1 MGDFLVMKKIIKAA
15 FVAATL
21 SASAMIAAPA
31 MAAGHGKTVVEIA
44 VGSPD
49 HKTLVAAVT
58 AAGLVD
64 TLNGDGPFTVFAP
77 VDSGFE
83 MLPDGTVEKL
93 LEPSMKGDLTK
104 VLTAHVV
111 AGKVTAADL
120 VAKINAHGGRY
131 NFNAIS
137 GDALTAALTPHGNV
151 WIYDESGGAAQVI
164 AADLDATNGVVH
176 AVSKVLLPK

>member
-1 MGDFLVMKKIIKAA
+1 MKKLLRNAA
-15 FVAATL
+15 LAATL
-21 SASAMIAAPA
+21 FAAPFA
-31 MAAGHGKTVVEIA
+31 VNSTVHAAGHGKTVVEIA

-64 TLNGDGPFTVFAP
+64 TLSGEGPFTVFAP
-77 VDSGFE
+77 VDSGFAA
-83 MLPDGTVEKL
+83 LPEGTVDKL

-111 AGKVTAADL
+111 AGKVMASDL
-120 VAKINAHGGRY
+120 VAAIKAHGGRY

-137 GDALTAALTPHGNV
+137 GDALTATLTPHGNV
-151 WIYDESGGAAQVI
+151 WIYDESGGAAKVI

>member
-1 MGDFLVMKKIIKAA
+1 MKNILKIGALALSLTATSLFGSAA
-15 FVAATL
+15 F
-21 SASAMIAAPA
+21 
-31 MAAGHGKTVVEIA
+31 AAGHGKTVVEIA

-64 TLNGDGPFTVFAP
+64 TLNGEGPFTVFAP

-83 MLPDGTVEKL
+83 MLPEGTVAKL

-111 AGKVTAADL
+111 AGKVTAGDL
-120 VAKINAHGGRY
+120 VAKIKAHGGRY

-151 WIYDESGGAAQVI
+151 WIYDESGGAAKVI
-164 AADLDATNGVVH
+164 AADLDASNGVVH

>member
-1 MGDFLVMKKIIKAA
+1 MKNSIKAA
-15 FVAATL
+15 LVAVAL
-21 SASAMIAAPA
+21 SASAMVTAPA
-31 MAAGHGKTVVEIA
+31 LAAGHGKTVVEIA

-64 TLNGDGPFTVFAP
+64 TLNGEGPFTVFAP

-93 LEPSMKGDLTK
+93 LEPSMKDDLTK

-111 AGKVTAADL
+111 AGKVTSADL
-120 VAKINAHGGRY
+120 VAAIKAHGGRY

-151 WIYDESGGAAQVI
+151 WIYDESGGAAKVI
-164 AADLDATNGVVH
+164 AADLDASNGVVH

>member
-1 MGDFLVMKKIIKAA
+1 MKSILRNAA
-15 FVAATL
+15 LAATL
-21 SASAMIAAPA
+21 FVAPLALTAPA
-31 MAAGHGKTVVEIA
+31 LAAGHGKTVVEIA

-64 TLNGDGPFTVFAP
+64 TLSGEGPFTVFAP
-77 VDSGFE
+77 VDAGFAA
-83 MLPDGTVEKL
+83 LPEGTVDTL
-93 LEPSMKGDLTK
+93 LKPDMKDTLTK

-111 AGKVTAADL
+111 SGKVLSTDL
-120 VAKINAHGGRY
+120 VAAIKAHGGRY
-131 NFNAIS
+131 NFSTIS
-137 GDALTAALTPHGNV
+137 GDALTATLTPHGNV

-164 AADLDATNGVVH
+164 AADIDASNGVVH